1 MAGEPRQRHDLVG
14 VVTGGAPLVAGVD
27 SSTQSTKVVLRRLDD
42 GAPVAEA
49 RAPHPATEPPR
60 SEQDPLAWWLA
71 LVEAF
76 GGLGSAVDDVVAISV
91 SGQQHGLVV
100 VGADD
105 RPIRPAKLWNDTT
118 SAPQADRLVASLG
131 AERWAEA
138 CGVVPV
144 AAITV
149 TKLAWLAEHEP
160 ESVDAIRRIMLPH
173 DYLTWRLTGSHVTD
187 RGDASGTGWWDAA
200 GGAYVPELL
209 ASAGVDR
216 DLDRCLPQV
225 VAPDES
231 AGTITTEAAAALGL
245 SPGVIVGP
253 GSGDNMAASLGLGL
267 RRGELAMSLGT
278 SGTVFAVADQPSRD
292 PSGLVAGFA
301 DANGAYLPLACTLN
315 ATKVTDMIG
324 TTLGLSH
331 VELADLAV
339 SPETGAG
346 AGGAVVVPWFDGERT
361 PNLPAATGMITGLRP
376 GTGRAD
382 LARAAH
388 EGVLCNL
395 LEAADALAAVT
406 PGLVVDGSAGGELR
420 LVGGGARSV
429 AYQQI
434 LADLHRGPVRIPAD
448 DEAPA
453 TGAAVQAAAVAVGDS
468 IDDVTDRWGLRAGGT
483 VIEPGAAAS
492 SAAAEVRSRYRS
504 AVGAAAELA
513 Q

>member
-1 MAGEPRQRHDLVG
+1 MSNP
-14 VVTGGAPLVAGVD
+14 PLVAGVD

-49 RAPHPATEPPR
+49 RAPHPSTEPPR
-60 SEQDPLAWWLA
+60 SEQDPQAWWLA

-76 GGLGSAVDDVVAISV
+76 GGLGSAAADVVAIAI

-100 VGADD
+100 LDADG

-118 SAPQADRLVASLG
+118 SAPQADRLVAELG

-144 AAITV
+144 PSITV

-160 ESVDAIRRIMLPH
+160 GTIERIATILLPH
-173 DYLTWRLTGSHVTD
+173 DYLTWRLSGRAVTD
-187 RGDASGTGWWDAA
+187 RGDASGTGWWDPAS
-200 GGAYVPELL
+200 GAYVPDLL
-209 ASAGVDR
+209 AAAGAGR
-216 DLDRCLPQV
+216 DLGRCLPEV
-225 VAPDES
+225 LGPTDT
-231 AGTITTEAAAALGL
+231 AGTITAEAADALGL
-245 SPGVIVGP
+245 SAGVVVGP
-253 GSGDNMAASLGLGL
+253 GSGDNMAAALGLGL
-267 RRGELAMSLGT
+267 RRGEVAMSLGT
-278 SGTVFAVADQPSRD
+278 SGTVFAVADGPSRD

-324 TTLGLSH
+324 ATLGLDH
-331 VELADLAV
+331 RELAELAL
-339 SPETGAG
+339 SLETGPG
-346 AGGAVVVPWFDGERT
+346 AGGVSVVPWFDGERT
-361 PNLPAATGMITGLRP
+361 PNLPDATGMITGLRP

-395 LEAADALAAVT
+395 LEATDALAAAT
-406 PGLVVDGSAGGELR
+406 PGLDPQAGELR
-420 LVGGGARSV
+420 LVGGGARSA

-434 LADLHRGPVRIPAD
+434 LADLRQGPVRIPDD

-453 TGAAVQAAAVAVGDS
+453 TGAAVQAAAVAIGDT

-483 VIEPGAAAS
+483 VVEPRAEADAEVRRRYRDAAAAAS
-492 SAAAEVRSRYRS
+492 D
-504 AVGAAAELA
+504 LA
-513 Q
+513 